1 MGYIKYEIDNFEY
14 NKTYNLKSEHKWD
27 SLKEDGKEEEYF
39 EARYADCAF
48 PVIGRVQSDPEK
60 TGPIGTMINN

>member
-27 SLKEDGKEEEYF
+27 SLKEDGKEEEYGILGS
-39 EARYADCAF
+39 
-48 PVIGRVQSDPEK
+48 V
-60 TGPIGTMINN
+60 